1 MPAVSRISSFCDW
14 LLRLPLLW
22 GCLAYLGF
30 EVLLSSSFFNSPL
43 LVRYCI
49 GHPVERIEVALGF
62 IGLAALIIR
71 LLWLSG
77 EFGSLRCQLLQPVP
91 TGGQPASSA
100 GDLLI
105 ELSLLPRRLQK
116 TYLVRRLS
124 DAIEHIRRKDS
135 ADNLESHLRHLENAD
150 LDRVSSG
157 YSLIRIVIWAI
168 PILGFLG
175 TVIGITDGITELNPQ
190 ALEESMPKVVA
201 GLGVAFDTTALALA
215 LSMVLMFTKFCAERL
230 EDRLLSGVNHRA
242 DQELIGRFQTDGSSN
257 DPNVAAIRRMSEQ
270 VIRAVETVTAKQIQ
284 LWKSTIDETH
294 QQWSLV
300 SSATGQVL
308 EESLAKS
315 LREHAVSLAQSHHS
329 HLQVLDQSVGRQVE
343 ALNEGIAR
351 HAQEVSRGSGQMIG
365 QLRDGLEKMAELL
378 VEALQKHGELL
389 TSAEEDLAR
398 ENRKHLSEV
407 EAALGEAMVVAADR
421 QEKLIRRSEEL
432 LREMQ
437 EALVEAA
444 GATIEH
450 QEQLVKQGEV
460 LLQVVDATGQVKKL
474 EETLNSNL
482 SSLGR
487 AHNFEETLLSLSAA
501 IQLLSARVGR
511 EPASR
516 TMIEVDPNSR
526 KSQAA

>member
-30 EVLLSSSFFNSPL
+30 ELLLSNGFLNSPL

-49 GHPVERIEVALGF
+49 GHPVERIEVAFAF
-62 IGLAALIIR
+62 IGLAALVIR

-77 EFGSLRCQLLQPVP
+77 EFGALRRDVLDPVP

-100 GDLLI
+100 GDLLLQ
-105 ELSLLPRRLQK
+105 LSLLPSYLQE
-116 TYLVRRLS
+116 TYLVRRIR
-124 DAIEHIRRKDS
+124 DAIEHVRRKDS
-135 ADNLESHLRHLENAD
+135 ADTIEAHLRHLEEAD
-150 LDRVSSG
+150 MDRASSG
-157 YSLIRIVIWAI
+157 YALVRIVIWAI

-215 LSMVLMFTKFCAERL
+215 LSMALMFTKFCAERV
-230 EDRLLSGVNHRA
+230 ENRLLSGVNGRVE
-242 DQELIGRFQTDGSSN
+242 QELVGRFQVDGASS
-257 DPNVAAIRRMSEQ
+257 DPNVAAIRRMSDQ
-270 VIRAVETVTAKQIQ
+270 VIRAVETVTARQIQ

-315 LREHAVSLAQSHHS
+315 LRDHAVTLSQCHQQ
-329 HLQVLDQSVGRQVE
+329 HLQLLDQSVERQVE
-343 ALNEGIAR
+343 TLNNGVAQ
-351 HAQEVSRGSGQMIG
+351 HAQEISRGSGQMIG

-389 TSAEEDLAR
+389 TAAEEELAR
-398 ENRKHLSEV
+398 ENRKHLTEV
-407 EAALGEAMVVAADR
+407 EAAVGEAMVVAADR
-421 QEKLIRRSEEL
+421 QEKLIRRSEEVL
-432 LREMQ
+432 QEMQ
-437 EALVEAA
+437 AALVKAA

-460 LLQVVDATGQVKKL
+460 LLKVVDATGQVKQL
-474 EETLNSNL
+474 EETLNNNL
-482 SSLGR
+482 SSLAR

-501 IQLLSARVGR
+501 IQLLCARVGR
-511 EPASR
+511 EPAPR
-516 TMIEVDPNSR
+516 TIIEVDSTSR

>member
-1 MPAVSRISSFCDW
+1 MSRISSFCDW

-30 EVLLSSSFFNSPL
+30 ELLLSRGVIESPL
-43 LVRYCI
+43 LMRYCI
-49 GHPVERIEVALGF
+49 GHPVERIEIALAF
-62 IGLAALIIR
+62 IGMAALVIR

-77 EFGSLRCQLLQPVP
+77 EFGSLRCGIFQPVP
-91 TGGQPASSA
+91 AGGQPVESA
-100 GDLLI
+100 GDLMV
-105 ELSLLPRRLQK
+105 ELSKLSRRLQD
-116 TYLVRRLS
+116 TYLVRRLRE
-124 DAIEHIRRKDS
+124 ALEHVRRKNS
-135 ADNLESHLRHLENAD
+135 ADGLESHLRHLEESD
-150 LDRVSSG
+150 LERSSGG
-157 YSLIRIVIWAI
+157 YSLVRIIIWAI
-168 PILGFLG
+168 PVLGFLG
-175 TVIGITDGITELNPQ
+175 TVIGIASSIPELDPQ
-190 ALEESMPKVVA
+190 ALEQSMPKVVA

-215 LSMVLMFTKFCAERL
+215 LSMALMFTKYYAERV
-230 EDRLLSGVNHRA
+230 EGRLLSGVSHRTE
-242 DQELIGRFQTDGSSN
+242 QELIGRFQQDGTSS
-257 DPNVAAIRRMSEQ
+257 DPNVAAIRRMTEQ
-270 VIRAVETVTAKQIQ
+270 VIRAVETVTARQIQ

-300 SSATGQVL
+300 TSSTGQVL
-308 EESLAKS
+308 EESLARS
-315 LREHAVSLAQSHHS
+315 LREHAASLSQNHQS
-329 HLQVLDQSVGRQVE
+329 HLQVLNQSVGRQVE
-343 ALNEGIAR
+343 MLNDGIAR

-378 VEALQKHGELL
+378 VEALHKHGELL
-389 TSAEEDLAR
+389 TAAEEELAR

-421 QEKLIRRSEEL
+421 QEKLIRRSEDL

-474 EETLNSNL
+474 EETLNNNL

-511 EPASR
+511 EPSPR
-516 TMIEVDPNSR
+516 TTIEVEPHSR
-526 KSQAA
+526 KSHAA

>member
-1 MPAVSRISSFCDW
+1 MSRISSFCDW

-30 EVLLSSSFFNSPL
+30 ELLLSSGYIDSPM

-49 GHPVERIEVALGF
+49 GHPVERIEVAFGF
-62 IGLAALIIR
+62 IGLAALVLR
-71 LLWLSG
+71 LLWLTG
-77 EFGSLRCQLLQPVP
+77 EFGALRRDLLSEVP

-100 GDLLI
+100 GSMLD
-105 ELSLLPRRLQK
+105 ELAALPRYLQE
-116 TYLVRRLS
+116 TYLVRRIR
-124 DAIEHIRRKDS
+124 DAIEHVRRKDS
-135 ADNLESHLRHLENAD
+135 ADTIEAHLRHLEDAD
-150 LDRVSSG
+150 LDRASSG
-157 YSLIRIVIWAI
+157 YALVRIVIWAI

-215 LSMVLMFTKFCAERL
+215 LSMALMFTKFCSERV
-230 EDRLLSGVNHRA
+230 ENRLLSAVNSRTE
-242 DQELIGRFQTDGSSN
+242 QEIIGRFQLDGSSN
-257 DPNVAAIRRMSEQ
+257 DPNVAAMRRMSEQ
-270 VIRAVETVTAKQIQ
+270 VIRAVETVTARQIQ
-284 LWKSTIDETH
+284 LWKTTIDETH

-300 SSATGQVL
+300 TSSTGKVL
-308 EESLAKS
+308 DESLSKS
-315 LREHAVSLAQSHHS
+315 LREHAATLANGHQQ
-329 HLQVLDQSVGRQVE
+329 HLQLLDQSVERQVD
-343 ALNEGIAR
+343 ALNKGIAQ
-351 HAQEVSRGSGQMIG
+351 HAQEISRGSGQMIG

-389 TSAEEDLAR
+389 TAAEEELAR
-398 ENRKHLSEV
+398 ENRKHLGEV

-421 QEKLIRRSEEL
+421 QEKLIRRSEDL
-432 LREMQ
+432 LKEMQ
-437 EALVEAA
+437 VALVAAA

-450 QEQLVKQGEV
+450 QEQLVQQGEI
-460 LLQVVDATGQVKKL
+460 LLKVVDATGQVKQH

-501 IQLLSARVGR
+501 IQLLCARVGR
-511 EPASR
+511 EPAPR
-516 TMIEVDPNSR
+516 TIIEVDPSSR